1 MEWTTNKVRRTFLE
15 YFEKHGH
22 AVVDSAP
29 IVIKDDPTL
38 MFTNAGMNQFKSI
51 FVGNEEAQQKR
62 VADAQKCLR
71 VSGKHNDLEEVG
83 RDHYHHTMFEML
95 GNWSF
100 GDYFK
105 QEAIDRA
112 WDLLVNVYGLDKDRI
127 YITVFGGDDALDLG
141 LDEEAQA
148 FWKRHISEDR
158 ILPFGRKDN
167 FWEMGE
173 TGPCGPCSE
182 IHVDLRPD
190 AERAAIDGRT
200 LVNQDDPAVIEIWNL
215 VFMQFNRLENGEL
228 KALKEKHIDTGMG
241 LERLVRVLQGVDS
254 NYDIDL
260 FQSLIARISKESGLK
275 YNGSAELP
283 DVAFRVIADHIRA
296 IAFCIADG
304 QLPSNTGAG
313 YVVRRVLR
321 RAIRYGFSQLNM
333 KEPFIYKV
341 AGTLIDEMG
350 QEYAELTRGRD
361 LIQKVIR
368 EEENTFLATLERG
381 LDRLNS
387 LFEAGAKSTVEGPVA
402 FELYDTFGFP
412 IDLTNLI
419 AEEKGWKVD
428 MPGFEAELKKQKD
441 RSRNASKT
449 SFGDWTILED
459 GSNSEF
465 VGYDSL
471 EAKTSIA
478 KHRVATVKGKEIV
491 QIVLKQTPF
500 YAESGGQV
508 GDKGTIAIDGE
519 LIRIVDTKK
528 ENNEIVHF
536 AEKLPHQLNG
546 EVLAKVDPVHR
557 TETKKNHTA
566 THLLHHALRS
576 ALGSHVEQRGSL
588 VAPDKLRFDFSHFE
602 KISQEQLD
610 ALEAQVRQM
619 IADDY
624 HAEIREMDIKEA
636 KALGA
641 MALFGEKYGDRV
653 RVVQFGSSIELCG
666 GTHVAQTQEIGGFKL
681 LSESSIASGVRR
693 VEALTGKAYQAYVD
707 RKLSLLDSIEN
718 ELGHPKDTLSTIV
731 KLQAD
736 IKLLNARLDGFLE
749 KEKQLLKA
757 ELEAGIEK
765 GGSASTLVKKVEGVD
780 GKTVKDAVYGL
791 SLSHKDL
798 LAIVVGQFEE
808 KPFIVVGVSKELVKA
823 NEVDASKIIRELA
836 PHIQGGGGGQKFLA
850 MAGGKN
856 KQGLERALE
865 HAKEIVKI
873 QAS

>member
-15 YFEKHGH
+15 YFQKHGH
-22 AVVDSAP
+22 TVVDSAP

-127 YITVFGGDDALDLG
+127 YITVFGGDDELDLG
-141 LDEEAQA
+141 LDEEAQV
-148 FWKRHISEDR
+148 FWKRHIAQDR

-190 AERAAIDGRT
+190 AERAKTDGRT

-260 FQSLIARISKESGLK
+260 FQSLIASIAKESGLK

-321 RAIRYGFSQLNM
+321 RAIRYGFSQLN
-333 KEPFIYKV
+333 KSEPFIYIV

-350 QEYAELTRGRD
+350 EEYAELKRGRD

-387 LFEAGAKSTVEGPVA
+387 LFEADSKSVVEGPVA

-419 AEEKGWKVD
+419 AEEKGWRVD

-449 SFGDWTILED
+449 SFGDWTILDD

-465 VGYDSL
+465 VGYDAL
-471 EAKTSIA
+471 EVKTTIA
-478 KHRVATVKGKEIV
+478 KHRIATLKGKEIV
-491 QIVLKQTPF
+491 QIVLKKTPF

-508 GDKGTIAIDGE
+508 GDKGTIAIEGE
-519 LIRIVDTKK
+519 VLRIMDTKK

-536 AEKLPHQLNG
+536 AEKLPQELSG
-546 EVLAKVDPVHR
+546 EVLAKVDPIHR
-557 TETKKNHTA
+557 AETKKNHTA
-566 THLLHHALRS
+566 THLLHHALRT
-576 ALGSHVEQRGSL
+576 ALGNHVEQRGSL

-602 KISQEQLD
+602 KISQDQLD
-610 ALEAQVRQM
+610 ALETQVRQM

-624 HAEIREMDIKEA
+624 RADIREMDISEA

-718 ELGHPKDTLSTIV
+718 ELGHPKDTLSCIE

-736 IKLLNARLDGFLE
+736 IKLLNTRLDGFLE
-749 KEKQLLKA
+749 KGKQLLKA
-757 ELEAGIEK
+757 ELEAGVEK
-765 GGSASTLVKKVEGVD
+765 DGSQASLVKKVVGVD

-791 SLSHKDL
+791 TLSHNDL
-798 LAIVVGQFEE
+798 LAIVVGEFEE
-808 KPFIVVGVSKELVKA
+808 KPFIVVGVSKELVNAK
-823 NEVDASKIIRELA
+823 EVDASKIIRELA

-856 KQGLERALE
+856 KQGLDRALE
-865 HAKEIVKI
+865 HAKDFVKV
-873 QAS
+873 QTS